1 MANKE
6 SRTSIRFEPEFY
18 EVLAFYAK
26 QENIDISEVIRD
38 ATASRLKHD
47 LGLTETTWRRCLQ
60 QLKAKHGATTP
71 GAPDLTLSDAITL
84 KKNNTKATN
93 KKNKK

>member
-6 SRTSIRFEPEFY
+6 RRTSIRFEPEFY
-18 EVLAFYAK
+18 DVLAFYAK
-26 QENIDISEVIRD
+26 QENIDIAEVIRD

-60 QLKAKHGATTP
+60 QLKAKHGMATP
-71 GAPDLTLSDAITL
+71 GDTDVTLSEVIKL
-84 KKNNTKATN
+84 KKAHTTKKQN
-93 KKNKK
+93 KK